1 MQEFL
6 TLAERQYIVKY
17 ELDFL
22 RAQKGQKIPGV
33 PESQG
38 VLKAREN
45 ICESLLCGC
54 VCACVRLSV
63 SLCIRYS
70 VYLSIFCSLC
80 HYFA

>member
-54 VCACVRLSV
+54 VCACVRVLGRLHPRFSWKQWD
-63 SLCIRYS
+63 
-70 VYLSIFCSLC
+70 
-80 HYFA
+80 